1 MPLSTPCFCL
11 GCKRNPA
18 LPPPCH
24 LLLPPPQGGN
34 TGLVGGSVPVWD
46 EVVVSTAAMNS
57 VLAFDE
63 VSGALTAQAGCV
75 LEALDAYV
83 GGEGAGAVGERSGG
97 RDQGGGGLIVI
108 AWFGFLSERCFIGV
122 GRRQSA
128 RRSRMMIV
136 LIDKLNS

>member
-97 RDQGGGGLIVI
+97 RDQGGGGGDLESHPPG
-108 AWFGFLSERCFIGV
+108 AHL
-122 GRRQSA
+122 
-128 RRSRMMIV
+128 
-136 LIDKLNS
+136 